1 MTIEELLQGHGY
13 EGIILLKNPDF
24 VEAFVGVSIF
34 DKGPDQAYINRYID
48 LVKKRNN
55 ANKPKKK

>member
-1 MTIEELLQGHGY
+1 MTKDTKKQSGVY
-13 EGIILLKNPDF
+13 KNT
-24 VEAFVGVSIF
+24 GF

>member
-1 MTIEELLQGHGY
+1 MAKDTKKQGGMY
-13 EGIILLKNPDF
+13 KNT
-24 VEAFVGVSIF
+24 GF
-34 DKGPDQAYINRYID
+34 DKEPSQAYINRYID

>member
-1 MTIEELLQGHGY
+1 MTKDTKKKGGEN
-13 EGIILLKNPDF
+13 K
-24 VEAFVGVSIF
+24 STSF